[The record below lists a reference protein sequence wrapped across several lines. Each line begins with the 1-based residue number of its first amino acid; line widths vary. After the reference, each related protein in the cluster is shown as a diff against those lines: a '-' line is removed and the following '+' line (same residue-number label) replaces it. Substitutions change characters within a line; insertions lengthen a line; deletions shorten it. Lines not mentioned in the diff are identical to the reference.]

1 MKTGSRTDAKR
12 PERFKRLGPRAW
24 TPSTMRRDES
34 LRRMG
39 GRRAILRG
47 CHLDDDGKGAGVVA
61 VRGHDPK
68 RERLRPPIKHGERDV
83 RGREGESRRSER
95 DALDRARRRV
105 ERGGVVAEGPR
116 RGEGGASRDRLP
128 LPGGRGPAVRGPRDA
143 DVLGRDVNRV
153 RSQNVYGPTESHD
166 EDNNNDDDNDEG
178 RPRLPGWH
186 RRRQDGV
193 LRRLRR
199 RTRLPRPTGA

>member
-1 MKTGSRTDAKR
+1 MFGASSLDA
-12 PERFKRLGPRAW
+12 LD
-24 TPSTMRRDES
+24 DEEGWIS
-34 LRRMG
+34 PATWEPD
-39 GRRAILRG
+39 GRILRG
-47 CHLDDDGKGAGVVA
+47 RHLEDDGEGAGVVA
-61 VRGHDPK
+61 VRGHDSK
-68 RERLRPPIKHGERDV
+68 RERLRPPIEHGERDV
-83 RGREGESRRSER
+83 RGREGEFRRSER

-128 LPGGRGPAVRGPRDA
+128 GPGRRGPAVRGPCDA

-166 EDNNNDDDNDEG
+166 EDYHNDDDDDEG

-186 RRRQDGV
+186 RGRQVVRRQTRAGRRGRG

-199 RTRLPRPTGA
+199 RTRLHPPPGA